1 MSLPEPRTAAGA
13 KALQA
18 IIRSPGDTLIGL
30 DFDGTLAPIVND
42 PEQAYADPAAVA
54 ALGRLGERLG
64 AVAVITGRPVRTV
77 VRLGG
82 FDAVAGLGSMV
93 VLGQYG
99 VERWN
104 AAQNSYE
111 LPPAP
116 AEIQAVAEELPELL
130 DSLDLSEVRLEH
142 KGRAIGV
149 HTRTLPD
156 PAEAFGRLE
165 APVHELADR
174 HGLRVEPGKNV
185 WEIRASGMDKGAA
198 LRSVVTETGAKQ
210 VVFAGDD
217 LGDLPAFEAV
227 QALRGEGLPGLLVCS
242 ASYEE
247 DALVA
252 ISDVILDGTAGVA
265 EWLTAL
271 ADAID
276 GAARP

>member
-13 KALQA
+13 RALQA
-18 IIRSPGDTLIGL
+18 IIHSPGDTLIGL
-30 DFDGTLAPIVND
+30 DFDGTLAPIVDD

-54 ALGRLGERLG
+54 ALGRLGERVG
-64 AVAVITGRPVRTV
+64 AVAVITGRPVRTA

-82 FDAVAGLGSMV
+82 FDTVAELGSMV

-99 VERWN
+99 VERWD
-104 AAQNSYE
+104 AARNSYVV
-111 LPPAP
+111 PPAP
-116 AEIQAVAEELPELL
+116 AEIQAVADELPGLL
-130 DSLDLSEVRLEH
+130 ESLDLSEVRVEH
-142 KGRAIGV
+142 KGRAVGV
-149 HTRTLPD
+149 HTRTLAD
-156 PAEAFGRLE
+156 PAAAFGRLE
-165 APVHELADR
+165 APVRALADR
-174 HGLRVEPGKNV
+174 YGLRVEPGKNV
-185 WEIRASGMDKGAA
+185 WEIRAPGMDKGAA

-227 QALRGEGLPGLLVCS
+227 QALRTEGLAGLLVCS

-247 DALVA
+247 DALVE

-276 GAARP
+276 GAD

>member
-13 KALQA
+13 EALRA
-18 IIRSPGDTLIGL
+18 ILHSPASTLIGL
-30 DFDGTLAPIVND
+30 DFDGTLAPIVDD
-42 PEQAYADPAAVA
+42 PDHAYADPAAVA
-54 ALGRLGERLG
+54 ALGRLGERVG
-64 AVAVITGRPVRTV
+64 AVMVITGRPVRTA

-82 FDAVAGLGSMV
+82 FDSVAGLGSMV

-104 AAQNSYE
+104 AADDSYVLPPEPDEIVAITDE
-111 LPPAP
+111 LPG
-116 AEIQAVAEELPELL
+116 LL
-130 DSLDLSEVRLEH
+130 DSLGLTGARLEH
-142 KGRAIGV
+142 KGRAVGV
-149 HTRTLPD
+149 HTRSMAD
-156 PAEAFGRLE
+156 PARAFAELE
-165 APVHELADR
+165 EPVRALADR

-185 WEIRASGMDKGAA
+185 WEIRAPGVDKGAA
-198 LRSVVTETGAKQ
+198 LRSAVAETGAQQ

-227 QALRGEGLPGLLVCS
+227 QALRQEGLAGLLVCS

-252 ISDVILDGTAGVA
+252 ISDVILDGTSGVA

-276 GAARP
+276 TAG

>member
-1 MSLPEPRTAAGA
+1 MGLPEPRTTVGA
-13 KALQA
+13 QALQA
-18 IIRSPGDTLIGL
+18 IIESPDDTLIGL
-30 DFDGTLAPIVND
+30 DFDGTLAPIVDD
-42 PEQAYADPAAVA
+42 PEHAYADPDAVA
-54 ALGRLGERLG
+54 ALGRLGERVG
-64 AVAVITGRPVRTV
+64 AVVVITGRPVRTA

-82 FDAVAGLGSMV
+82 FDDVAGLGAMT

-104 AAQNSYE
+104 AAGDSYE
-111 LPPAP
+111 LPPEP
-116 AEIQAVAEELPELL
+116 DEIVSVADELPLL
-130 DSLDLSEVRLEH
+130 LASLGLAEARMEH

-149 HTRTLPD
+149 HTRTLAD
-156 PAEAFGRLE
+156 PAAAFAALE
-165 APVHELADR
+165 SPIRELAER

-185 WEIRASGMDKGAA
+185 WEIRPAGVDKGAS
-198 LRSVVTETGAKQ
+198 LRSVVAETGAQQ

-227 QALRGEGLPGLLVCS
+227 QALRAEGLTGLLVCS

-276 GAARP
+276 AAS

>member
-13 KALQA
+13 EALEA
-18 IIRSPGDTLIGL
+18 ILHSPADTLIGL
-30 DFDGTLAPIVND
+30 DFDGTLAPIVDD

-54 ALGRLGERLG
+54 ALGRLGQRVG
-64 AVAVITGRPVRTV
+64 AVVVITGRPVRTV

-82 FDAVAGLGSMV
+82 FDAVDGLGSMV

-104 AAQNSYE
+104 AAQDCYVLPPEPDEVVALADE
-111 LPPAP
+111 LPG
-116 AEIQAVAEELPELL
+116 LL
-130 DSLDLSEVRLEH
+130 ASLGLAGARVEH
-142 KGRAIGV
+142 KGRAVGV
-149 HTRTLPD
+149 HTRTMAD
-156 PAEAFGRLE
+156 PAQAFAQLE
-165 APVHELADR
+165 EPIRALAER

-185 WEIRASGMDKGAA
+185 WEIRASEVDKGAA
-198 LRSVVTETGAKQ
+198 LRSAVAETGARQ

-217 LGDLPAFEAV
+217 LGDLPAFQAV
-227 QALRGEGLPGLLVCS
+227 QGLRKDGVAGLLVCS

-252 ISDVILDGTAGVA
+252 VSDVILDGTSGVA

-276 GAARP
+276 AAG

>member
-1 MSLPEPRTAAGA
+1 MSLPEPRTVAGA

-18 IIRSPGDTLIGL
+18 ILDSPGDTLIGL
-30 DFDGTLAPIVND
+30 DFDGTLAPIVDD
-42 PEQAYADPAAVA
+42 PDRAYADPAAVA
-54 ALGRLGERLG
+54 ALGRLGERVG
-64 AVAVITGRPVRTV
+64 AVAVITGRPVRTA

-82 FDAVAGLGSMV
+82 FDAVVGLDSMV

-104 AAQNSYE
+104 AAGDSYMLPPEPDAIVAVADE
-111 LPPAP
+111 LPG
-116 AEIQAVAEELPELL
+116 LL
-130 DSLDLSEVRLEH
+130 ASLGLADVRVEH
-142 KGRAIGV
+142 KGRAVGV
-149 HTRTLPD
+149 HTRTLAD
-156 PAEAFGRLE
+156 PARAFADLQE
-165 APVHELADR
+165 PVRALAER

-185 WEIRASGMDKGAA
+185 WEIRAPGMDKGAA
-198 LRSVVTETGAKQ
+198 LRSAVAETGARQ

-227 QALRGEGLPGLLVCS
+227 QALREEGLAGLLVCS

-265 EWLTAL
+265 DWLTAL

-276 GAARP
+276 AAR